1 MCVVWG
7 CSYVGVCVGGRRMG
21 VKNVKL
27 DLKWW
32 TNSEASL
39 VSRVETKDGHLSV
52 MLTWEEAHVGLT
64 S

>member
-1 MCVVWG
+1 
-7 CSYVGVCVGGRRMG
+7 MG
-21 VKNVKL
+21 VKNVQL

-32 TNSEASL
+32 TNYEASL